1 MTALSVL
8 LAFISG
14 AAANQLD
21 APLSRIN
28 ARGWELIARYIVG
41 ILAGFAPFVAL
52 VHAINPKA
60 TRDAALSYAVTFVMV
75 GAGVGTMRALRDLVE
90 VKA

>member
-8 LAFISG
+8 LAVASG

-28 ARGWELIARYIVG
+28 ARGWELIARYVVG

-52 VHAINPKA
+52 VHAINPRA
-60 TRDAALSYAVTFVMV
+60 TRDAALAYSVTFI
-75 GAGVGTMRALRDLVE
+75 GVGLGVAVSRALRDLAE
-90 VKA
+90 VGR

>member
-8 LAFISG
+8 LAVASG

-28 ARGWELIARYIVG
+28 APGWELIARYIVG
-41 ILAGFAPFVAL
+41 VMAAFAPFVAL
-52 VHAINPKA
+52 VHSINPRA
-60 TRDAALSYAVTFVMV
+60 TRDASLAYSVTFI
-75 GAGVGTMRALRDLVE
+75 GVGFGVATARAIRDLAE
-90 VKA
+90 IK

>member
-1 MTALSVL
+1 MTALSIL
-8 LAFISG
+8 LAVASG

-21 APLSRIN
+21 APLSRIS

-41 ILAGFAPFVAL
+41 VMAAFAPFVSL

-60 TRDAALSYAVTFVMV
+60 TRDASLAYSITFI
-75 GAGVGTMRALRDLVE
+75 GVGIGVATARALRDLAE
-90 VKA
+90 VR